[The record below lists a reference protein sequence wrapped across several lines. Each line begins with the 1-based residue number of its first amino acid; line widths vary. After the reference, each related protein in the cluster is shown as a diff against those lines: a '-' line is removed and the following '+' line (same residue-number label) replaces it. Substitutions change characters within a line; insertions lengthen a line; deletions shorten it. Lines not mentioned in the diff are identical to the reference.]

1 MATQNNRTVTLTLA
15 TQTTGQESVKSL
27 AAELHKMAQE
37 GGDAAPEFARLAQ
50 SLEQASN
57 AEEKQSKA
65 ARAAAANMQAS
76 KQSMLEARA
85 AMSTYTASIGGAKNA
100 TAEQKAELAK
110 LNQTIRDGKASYDQ
124 ARASVATLTPEY
136 NRLKASTRGV
146 ISEAERLKTAVK
158 APGEAAADS
167 AKKMDLS
174 FTGMARSLRG
184 MAGGLAAAL
193 GLDQFVKANTSVES
207 LRRSLEQMTGSG
219 EAAAREIDYLKAAA
233 NRLGLDVNDAGRAYI
248 NLTAAAKGTA
258 LEGAGTKAIFEAVS
272 GAMSKLGKSSAE
284 TEGALQ
290 AVAQM
295 MSKGTVSMEEMR
307 QQLGERL
314 PGAMQAA
321 ADASGVTVGELTAMI
336 GTGQVL
342 ASDLLPKLADGLQK
356 MYGTGAQAEGMVSS
370 WNRLKN
376 SISETLV
383 FIGDSGVVTAL
394 VGIMGQLGFAVRG
407 LTGAFE
413 LLGRIIGITFG
424 AIAAFDWKHPIDSV
438 KNWKTAVSEA
448 GAEIQ
453 KKMDAVKGSAE
464 NAGEA
469 QSKLAEA
476 GKKAAESASAQAV
489 TWLTVVNSF
498 GKVTAAAK
506 EATEQAI
513 KSAAAKAEE
522 GKTSVA
528 LAQAFGTETEKRTSA
543 LAAANANTIA
553 LKAVAEARLL
563 EAEAANSNA
572 IALAE
577 AAKAEAV
584 LSEEKRKAIVAATD
598 NATAKKS
605 EADQAASAALAA
617 QQHAAALSVESAA
630 LQDNSG
636 RVLELKAA
644 YEAAQASL
652 EAVRLAREAGT
663 ATMVDEQSAAIA
675 AGEAAFL
682 YRDALSD
689 QTRVIEQNAKQ
700 KQAQLNVDQA
710 GVRLAIEQQKSILE
724 MAKVRGDEYAV
735 TQSLME
741 IKQLEIK
748 LAELTAQAKKAE
760 ADAALLTV
768 KAKRAE
774 LEASGQLT
782 KAKEAELAAEEAG
795 AKVKQVE
802 AEISAE
808 LAKRTRELADEVAYS
823 GDAATKATK
832 DYEKLAE
839 SLDGVADS
847 ADTASGKIRDLQD
860 QQTRTAAGQPNT
872 SAINFAGL
880 AKNRGAT
887 PEQAAEVQ
895 ASAGEIFS
903 RMMQESPTASALG
916 VRGLISNAVDEAM
929 AALGVKARTGAP
941 QEASSGRQVAT
952 PATTVH
958 RVEISFRG
966 ATTPVNVASSQDA
979 NSLLGILRQ
988 LETDAARTF

>member
-1 MATQNNRTVTLTLA
+1 MADTNRKVTLTLD
-15 TQTTGQESVKSL
+15 TQATGQANVKNLS
-27 AAELHKMAQE
+27 AELRKLAQE

-50 SLEQASN
+50 SIEEATS
-57 AEEKQSKA
+57 AEERQAKA
-65 ARAAAANMQAS
+65 ARTASANMQAS

-85 AMSTYTASIGGAKNA
+85 AVSAYTASIGGAKNA
-100 TAEQKAELAK
+100 NTEQAAQLAVLNRAVLNSKAGYDAARVSVSALA
-110 LNQTIRDGKASYDQ
+110 
-124 ARASVATLTPEY
+124 PEY
-136 NRLKASTRGV
+136 GRLKAATQGV
-146 ISEAERLKTAVK
+146 IAEAERLKAAVK

-167 AKKMDLS
+167 AKKMDMS
-174 FTGMARSLRG
+174 FTGMARSLRD

-193 GLDQFVKANTSVES
+193 GLGQFAKANASAES
-207 LRRSLEQMTGSG
+207 LRRTLEQMTGSG
-219 EAAAREIDYLKAAA
+219 EAAAKEIDYLKAAA
-233 NRLGLDVNDAGRAYI
+233 NRLGLDVQDAGRAYI

-258 LEGAGTKAIFEAVS
+258 LEGQGTKAIFEAVA

-295 MSKGTVSMEEMR
+295 MSKGVVSQEEMR

-321 ADASGVTVGELTAMI
+321 ADATGVTVGELNQMI

-342 ASDLLPKLADGLQK
+342 ASDLLPKLAEGLQK
-356 MYGTGAQAEGMVSS
+356 MYATGAQAEGMVSS

-413 LLGRIIGITFG
+413 LFGRIIGITFG

-448 GAEIQ
+448 GADIQ
-453 KKMDAVKGSAE
+453 KKLDAVKGAAEQSAD
-464 NAGEA
+464 A
-469 QSKLAEA
+469 QVKLAEA

-489 TWLTVVNSF
+489 SWLAVVNAYS
-498 GKVTAAAK
+498 KVTTAAK

-528 LAQAFGTETEKRTSA
+528 LAQAFGTETEKREAA
-543 LAAANANTIA
+543 LATANANTIS
-553 LKAVAEARLL
+553 LKAVADARHL

-572 IALAE
+572 VALAE

-584 LSEEKRKAIVAATD
+584 LSEEKRKAIQAATD

-605 EADQAASAALAA
+605 ESDQAASAALAS
-617 QQHAAALSVESAA
+617 QQHAAQLATEAAA

-663 ATMVDEQSAAIA
+663 ATLVDEQAAAIA
-675 AGEAAFL
+675 AGQAAFI

-689 QTRVIEQNAKQ
+689 QTKAVEQNARAKQ
-700 KQAQLNVDQA
+700 SQLSVDQA
-710 GVRLAIEQQKSILE
+710 GVRLAIEQQRSILE
-724 MAKVRGDEYAV
+724 MAKARGDEYGV
-735 TQSLME
+735 TQALLE
-741 IKQLEIK
+741 IKKLEIK

-782 KAKEAELAAEEAG
+782 QAKEAELKAEEAG
-795 AKVKQVE
+795 VKVKQVE

-823 GDAATKATK
+823 GDAATQAAKNY
-832 DYEKLAE
+832 DKLAE

-847 ADTASGKIRDLQD
+847 ADTAGGKIGDLRN
-860 QQTRTAAGQPNT
+860 QQTRTAAGQTNS
-872 SAINFAGL
+872 SALNFAGL
-880 AKNRGAT
+880 ARNRGAT

-895 ASAGEIFS
+895 VSASEIFS
-903 RMMQESPTASALG
+903 RMMEESPTASPLG
-916 VRGLISNAVDEAM
+916 VRGLISAAVDEAM
-929 AALGVKARTGAP
+929 AALGAKARTGA
-941 QEASSGRQVAT
+941 QLEASSGRQVAT
-952 PATTVH
+952 PNTTVH
-958 RVEISFRG
+958 RVNINFAG
-966 ATTPVNVASSQDA
+966 TTTPVNVASPQDA
-979 NSLLGILRQ
+979 NSLLGLFRQ
-988 LETDAARTF
+988 LEADASRTF